1 MKGCQSVIVTLAIG
15 SKKLDMELPAFLP
28 ITDVN
33 ARILETLRALYPQVY
48 GGCTAICLC
57 EGGTTLAGNRTLASY
72 GIWDGTVLQGDVV
85 LQ

>member
-1 MKGCQSVIVTLAIG
+1 MKVCQSVIVTLIIG

-33 ARILETLRALYPQVY
+33 VRILETLRAIYPQVY
-48 GGCTAICLC
+48 GACTAIRLC
-57 EGGTTLAGNRTLASY
+57 ERGTTLAGNKTLASY
-72 GIWDGTVLQGDVV
+72 GIWDGAVLRGDIA

>member
-1 MKGCQSVIVTLAIG
+1 MKVCRSIIVTLIIG

-33 ARILETLRALYPQVY
+33 ARILETLRALYPQAY
-48 GGCTAICLC
+48 GGCTAICLREC
-57 EGGTTLAGNRTLASY
+57 GTTLAGNRTLASY

>member
-1 MKGCQSVIVTLAIG
+1 MKVCQSIIVTLIIG

-28 ITDVN
+28 IADVK

-48 GGCTAICLC
+48 GGCTEICLREC
-57 EGGTTLAGNRTLASY
+57 GTTLTGNRTLASY
-72 GIWDGTVLQGDVV
+72 GIWDGTILQGDIV

>member
-1 MKGCQSVIVTLAIG
+1 MKTCQSVIVTLIIG

-33 ARILETLRALYPQVY
+33 ARILETLRALYPQAY
-48 GGCTAICLC
+48 GGCTAICLR
-57 EGGTTLAGNRTLASY
+57 ESGTTLAGNRTLAAY
-72 GIWDGTVLQGDVV
+72 GIWDGAVLQGDVV

>member
-1 MKGCQSVIVTLAIG
+1 MKVCQSVIVTLIIG

-33 ARILETLRALYPQVY
+33 ARILETLRALYPQAY
-48 GGCTAICLC
+48 GGCTAICLR
-57 EGGTTLAGNRTLASY
+57 ERGTALAGNKTLASY
-72 GIWDGTVLQGDVV
+72 GIWDGAVLRGDIA

>member
-1 MKGCQSVIVTLAIG
+1 MKTCQSVIVTLIIE

-33 ARILETLRALYPQVY
+33 ARILETLRALYPQAY
-48 GGCTAICLC
+48 GGCTAICLREC
-57 EGGTTLAGNRTLASY
+57 GTTLAGNRTLASY
-72 GIWDGTVLQGDVV
+72 GIWDGTVLQDDVV

>member
-1 MKGCQSVIVTLAIG
+1 MKTCQSVIVTLIIG

-33 ARILETLRALYPQVY
+33 ARILETLRALYLQAY
-48 GGCTAICLC
+48 GGCTAICLREC
-57 EGGTTLAGNRTLASY
+57 GTTLAGNRTLASY